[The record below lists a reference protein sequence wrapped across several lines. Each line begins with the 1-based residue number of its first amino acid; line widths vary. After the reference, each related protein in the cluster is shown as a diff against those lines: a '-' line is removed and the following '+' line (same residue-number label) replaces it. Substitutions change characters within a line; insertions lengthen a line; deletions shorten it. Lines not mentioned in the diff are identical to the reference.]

1 MTSAFRIDTATS
13 APETTLFDMLEVIL
27 GNPATAQSIIRFRR
41 GSMPSSN
48 LTLNGLWTGG
58 GNAGRLGETLNG
70 DLWRRAFGAAF
81 QTATMRVAE
90 GLNHP
95 MGEDVTTDPPG
106 YVRPERWTMQT
117 VMHQAAII
125 GQAPCAMS
133 VASNQSAL
141 NFTTGN
147 GFEVSSELA
156 IFGGNWA
163 VLRRNAVAGA
173 LVTVDT
179 GIPGLTDVLAEIIY
193 ENTTNPQLFAR
204 VNGVEFGRVSGLA
217 NIPTRADAI
226 AGSASVWELQ
236 NIGGSGSAVAVW
248 SMFFR
253 GWRLII
259 EELVGFV

>member
-1 MTSAFRIDTATS
+1 MGSAFRIDTATS
-13 APETTLFDMLEVIL
+13 APENTFFDMLEVIL
-27 GNPATAQSIIRFRR
+27 ANPGTAQSLIRFRR
-41 GSMPSSN
+41 GTMPNSA
-48 LTLNGLWTGG
+48 LTNNGLWTGG

-70 DLWRRAFGAAF
+70 DQWRRGFGNAF
-81 QTATMRVAE
+81 QTATFRVAE

-106 YVRPERWTMQT
+106 YTRPERWTMQT

-125 GQAPCAMS
+125 GQAPCAMNI
-133 VASNQSAL
+133 ASNQSAL

-173 LVTVDT
+173 LVTVDS
-179 GIPGLTDVLAEIIY
+179 GIAGTVDVLAEIIY

-204 VNGVEFGRVSGLA
+204 INGVEFGRVSGLA
-217 NIPTRADAI
+217 NVPRRLDAI
-226 AGSASVWELQ
+226 AGAAAVWELQ
-236 NIGGSGSAVAVW
+236 NIGGSGSAVAPW
-248 SMFFR
+248 SMFYR